1 MNPVIEKKKE
11 IKAMSDYKIK
21 SIGKVDF
28 REYKDVVRV
37 IATKKRGFW
46 ASLFSSPK
54 EVYFILSEDSPLYG
68 ALNAAKNNKSIW
80 AVPETS
86 FTVERVNDRFY
97 RVEKSIALYEKK
109 KAKRLAETK
118 RKADEARKAKEQ
130 QAQRERE
137 EADKKRK
144 EEETAKRI
152 DEAVKNA
159 TIQKMSL
166 SDFQVSVDENASF
179 SDQMAG
185 IAGNVNLCFVTG
197 NKQGVT
203 DNLVILYNKVHGY
216 NSHLLKTLEVKD
228 GQVVGLA
235 FIKMA
240 LYFSNGDFQVNE
252 IAAQN
257 AYYCI
262 AKNYLFDKNTYV
274 LPALFTLLAK
284 RPQTLGDELYD
295 VNPDPSLEGAYG
307 RMTLSA
313 PYRRKDR
320 VMENRLPIMKYV
332 LSKFYDETK
341 KKFLIDTTLPYHIP
355 SQEEINVF
363 YQELR
368 TSKLGNE
375 KEILAKG
382 EEYFKELYENIEE
395 QLNL

>member
-1 MNPVIEKKKE
+1 
-11 IKAMSDYKIK
+11 MSDYKIK

-46 ASLFSSPK
+46 TSLFSSPI
-54 EVYFILSEDSPLYG
+54 EAYFILSEDSPLYG
-68 ALNAAKNNKSIW
+68 AVNAAKNNKSIW
-80 AVPETS
+80 DVPETS

-216 NSHLLKTLEVKD
+216 NSHLLKTLDAKD
-228 GQVVGLA
+228 GQIVGLA

-257 AYYCI
+257 AYLII
-262 AKNYLFDKNTYV
+262 ALK
-274 LPALFTLLAK
+274 
-284 RPQTLGDELYD
+284 
-295 VNPDPSLEGAYG
+295 
-307 RMTLSA
+307 
-313 PYRRKDR
+313 
-320 VMENRLPIMKYV
+320 
-332 LSKFYDETK
+332 
-341 KKFLIDTTLPYHIP
+341 
-355 SQEEINVF
+355 
-363 YQELR
+363 
-368 TSKLGNE
+368 
-375 KEILAKG
+375 
-382 EEYFKELYENIEE
+382 
-395 QLNL
+395 

>member
-1 MNPVIEKKKE
+1 
-11 IKAMSDYKIK
+11 MSDYKIK

-28 REYKDVVRV
+28 RTYKDVVRV
-37 IATKKRGFW
+37 IATKERDFW
-46 ASLFSSPK
+46 ASLFSSPI
-54 EVYFILSEDSPLYG
+54 EAYFILSEESPLYR
-68 ALNAAKNNKSIW
+68 AVNVAKNNKSIW
-80 AVPETS
+80 NVPETS
-86 FTVERVNDRFY
+86 FTVERLNDTFY

-118 RKADEARKAKEQ
+118 RKADEVRKDKEQ

-137 EADKKRK
+137 EANRKRK
-144 EEETAKRI
+144 EEEI
-152 DEAVKNA
+152 DEAFKNA
-159 TIQKMSL
+159 TIQKVSL
-166 SDFQVSVDENASF
+166 SDFQVSVDENTGF

>member
-1 MNPVIEKKKE
+1 
-11 IKAMSDYKIK
+11 MSDYKIK

-46 ASLFSSPK
+46 TSLFSSPI
-54 EVYFILSEDSPLYG
+54 EAYFILSEDSPLYG
-68 ALNAAKNNKSIW
+68 AVNAAKNNKSIW
-80 AVPETS
+80 DVPETS

-216 NSHLLKTLEVKD
+216 NSHLLKTLDAKD
-228 GQVVGLA
+228 GQIVGLA

-262 AKNYLFDKNTYV
+262 AKNYLFDKNTYA

-284 RPQTLGDELYD
+284 RPQTLGDELFD
-295 VNPDPSLEGAYG
+295 VNPDPSLEGYG
-307 RMTLSA
+307 RMSLSA

-355 SQEEINVF
+355 SQEDIDVF
-363 YQELR
+363 NQEQR

-382 EEYFKELYENIEE
+382 EEYFKKLYKNIEE

>member
-1 MNPVIEKKKE
+1 
-11 IKAMSDYKIK
+11 MSDYKIK

-46 ASLFSSPK
+46 TSLFSSPI
-54 EVYFILSEDSPLYG
+54 EAYFILSEDSPLYG
-68 ALNAAKNNKSIW
+68 AVNAAKNNKSIW
-80 AVPETS
+80 DVPETS

-109 KAKRLAETK
+109 KTKRLAETK

-216 NSHLLKTLEVKD
+216 NSHLLKTLDAKD
-228 GQVVGLA
+228 GQIVGLA

-262 AKNYLFDKNTYV
+262 AKNYLFDKNTYA

-284 RPQTLGDELYD
+284 RPQTLGDELFD
-295 VNPDPSLEGAYG
+295 VNPDPSLEGLG

-355 SQEEINVF
+355 SQEDIDVF
-363 YQELR
+363 NQEQR

-382 EEYFKELYENIEE
+382 EEYFKKLYKNIEE

>member
-1 MNPVIEKKKE
+1 
-11 IKAMSDYKIK
+11 MSDYKIK

-46 ASLFSSPK
+46 TSLFSSPI
-54 EVYFILSEDSPLYG
+54 EAYFILSEDSPLYG
-68 ALNAAKNNKSIW
+68 AVNAAKNNKSIW
-80 AVPETS
+80 DVPETS

-197 NKQGVT
+197 K
-203 DNLVILYNKVHGY
+203 
-216 NSHLLKTLEVKD
+216 
-228 GQVVGLA
+228 
-235 FIKMA
+235 FI
-240 LYFSNGDFQVNE
+240 
-252 IAAQN
+252 
-257 AYYCI
+257 
-262 AKNYLFDKNTYV
+262 
-274 LPALFTLLAK
+274 
-284 RPQTLGDELYD
+284 
-295 VNPDPSLEGAYG
+295 
-307 RMTLSA
+307 
-313 PYRRKDR
+313 
-320 VMENRLPIMKYV
+320 
-332 LSKFYDETK
+332 
-341 KKFLIDTTLPYHIP
+341 
-355 SQEEINVF
+355 
-363 YQELR
+363 
-368 TSKLGNE
+368 
-375 KEILAKG
+375 
-382 EEYFKELYENIEE
+382 
-395 QLNL
+395 

>member
-1 MNPVIEKKKE
+1 MIK
-11 IKAMSDYKIK
+11 IGKAMSDYKIK

-28 REYKDVVRV
+28 RTYKDVVRV
-37 IATKKRGFW
+37 IATKERGFW
-46 ASLFSSPK
+46 ASLFSSPI
-54 EVYFILSEDSPLYG
+54 EAYFILSEESPLYR
-68 ALNAAKNNKSIW
+68 AVNVAKNNKSIW
-80 AVPETS
+80 NVPETS
-86 FTVERVNDRFY
+86 FTVERLNDTFY

-118 RKADEARKAKEQ
+118 RKADEVRKDKEQ

-137 EADKKRK
+137 EANRKRK
-144 EEETAKRI
+144 EEEI
-152 DEAVKNA
+152 DEAFKNA
-159 TIQKMSL
+159 TIQKVSL
-166 SDFQVSVDENASF
+166 SDFQVSVDENTGF

-355 SQEEINVF
+355 SQEEIDVF

>member
-1 MNPVIEKKKE
+1 
-11 IKAMSDYKIK
+11 MSDYKIR
-21 SIGKVDF
+21 SIGKIDF
-28 REYKDVVRV
+28 RKYKDVVRV

-46 ASLFSSPK
+46 TSLFSSPI
-54 EVYFILSEDSPLYG
+54 ETYFILSEDSPLYG
-68 ALNAAKNNKSIW
+68 AVNAAKNNKSIW
-80 AVPETS
+80 DVPETS

-216 NSHLLKTLEVKD
+216 NSHLLKTLDAKD
-228 GQVVGLA
+228 GQIVGLA

-257 AYYCI
+257 AYYSI
-262 AKNYLFDKNTYV
+262 AKNYLFDKNTYA

-284 RPQTLGDELYD
+284 RPQTLGDELFD
-295 VNPDPSLEGAYG
+295 VNPDPSLEGYG

-355 SQEEINVF
+355 SQEDIDVF
-363 YQELR
+363 NQEQR

-382 EEYFKELYENIEE
+382 EEYFKKLYKNIEE

>member
-1 MNPVIEKKKE
+1 
-11 IKAMSDYKIK
+11 MSDYKIK

-28 REYKDVVRV
+28 RTYKDVVRV
-37 IATKKRGFW
+37 IAIKERRFW

-54 EVYFILSEDSPLYG
+54 EAYFILSDESPLYG
-68 ALNAAKNNKSIW
+68 AVNAAKSNESIW
-80 AVPETS
+80 DVSESS
-86 FTVERVNDRFY
+86 FTVESVNGTFY
-97 RVEKSIALYEKK
+97 SVEKSIALYENK
-109 KAKRLAETK
+109 KAKRIAETK
-118 RKADEARKAKEQ
+118 RKADEAKKAKEQ
-130 QAQRERE
+130 QTQR
-137 EADKKRK
+137 KK
-144 EEETAKRI
+144 EETAKRI
-152 DEAVKNA
+152 DEAFKKA
-159 TIQKMSL
+159 TVQKVRL
-166 SDFQVSVDENASF
+166 SDFQVCVDENASF

-203 DNLVILYNKVHGY
+203 DNLVILYNKVHGC
-216 NSHLLKTLEVKD
+216 NSHLLKTLDAKD
-228 GQVVGLA
+228 GQIVGLA

-262 AKNYLFDKNTYV
+262 AKNYLFDKNTYA

-284 RPQTLGDELYD
+284 RPQTLGDELFD
-295 VNPDPSLEGAYG
+295 VNPDPSLEGYG

-355 SQEEINVF
+355 SQEDIDVF
-363 YQELR
+363 NQEQR

-382 EEYFKELYENIEE
+382 EEYFKKLYKNIEE

>member
-1 MNPVIEKKKE
+1 
-11 IKAMSDYKIK
+11 MSDYKIK

-28 REYKDVVRV
+28 RTYKDVVRV
-37 IATKKRGFW
+37 IAIKERSFW

-54 EVYFILSEDSPLYG
+54 EAYFILSDESPLYG
-68 ALNAAKNNKSIW
+68 AVNAAKSNESIW
-80 AVPETS
+80 DVSESS
-86 FTVERVNDRFY
+86 FTVESVNGTFY
-97 RVEKSIALYEKK
+97 SVEKSIALYENK
-109 KAKRLAETK
+109 KAKRIAETK
-118 RKADEARKAKEQ
+118 RKADEAKKAKEQ
-130 QAQRERE
+130 QTQR
-137 EADKKRK
+137 KK
-144 EEETAKRI
+144 EETAKRI
-152 DEAVKNA
+152 DEAFKKA
-159 TIQKMSL
+159 TVQKVRL
-166 SDFQVSVDENASF
+166 SDFQVCVDENASF

-185 IAGNVNLCFVTG
+185 IAGNVNLCFITG

-203 DNLVILYNKVHGY
+203 DNLVILYNKVHGC
-216 NSHLLKTLEVKD
+216 NSHLLKTLDAKD
-228 GQVVGLA
+228 GQIVGLA

-262 AKNYLFDKNTYV
+262 AKNYLFDKNTYA

-284 RPQTLGDELYD
+284 RPQTLGDELFD
-295 VNPDPSLEGAYG
+295 VNPDPSLEGYG

-355 SQEEINVF
+355 SQEDIDVF
-363 YQELR
+363 NQEQR

-382 EEYFKELYENIEE
+382 EEYFKKLYKNIEE

>member
-1 MNPVIEKKKE
+1 
-11 IKAMSDYKIK
+11 MSDYKIK

-46 ASLFSSPK
+46 TSLFSSPI
-54 EVYFILSEDSPLYG
+54 EAYFILSEDSPLYG
-68 ALNAAKNNKSIW
+68 AVNAAKNNKSIW
-80 AVPETS
+80 DVPETS

-166 SDFQVSVDENASF
+166 SDFQVSVVENASF

-216 NSHLLKTLEVKD
+216 NSHLLKTLDAKD
-228 GQVVGLA
+228 GQIVGLA

-262 AKNYLFDKNTYV
+262 AKNYLFDKNTYA

-284 RPQTLGDELYD
+284 RPQTLGDELFD
-295 VNPDPSLEGAYG
+295 VNPDPSLEGYG

-355 SQEEINVF
+355 SQEDIDVF
-363 YQELR
+363 NQEQR

-382 EEYFKELYENIEE
+382 EEYFKKLYKNIEE

>member
-1 MNPVIEKKKE
+1 
-11 IKAMSDYKIK
+11 MSDYKIK

-28 REYKDVVRV
+28 RTYKDVIRV
-37 IATKKRGFW
+37 IAIKERGFW
-46 ASLFSSPK
+46 TSLFSSPK
-54 EVYFILSEDSPLYG
+54 EAYFILSDESPLYG
-68 ALNAAKNNKSIW
+68 AVNAAKSNESIW
-80 AVPETS
+80 DVSESS
-86 FTVERVNDRFY
+86 FTVERVNGTFY
-97 RVEKSIALYEKK
+97 SVEKSIALYENK
-109 KAKRLAETK
+109 KAKRIAETK
-118 RKADEARKAKEQ
+118 RKADEAKKAKEQ
-130 QAQRERE
+130 QTQR
-137 EADKKRK
+137 KK
-144 EEETAKRI
+144 EETAKRI
-152 DEAVKNA
+152 DEAFKKA
-159 TIQKMSL
+159 TVQKVRL

-216 NSHLLKTLEVKD
+216 NSHLLKTLDAKD
-228 GQVVGLA
+228 GQIVGLA

-262 AKNYLFDKNTYV
+262 AKNYLFDKNTYA
-274 LPALFTLLAK
+274 LPALFTLFAK

-341 KKFLIDTTLPYHIP
+341 KKFLIDSTLPYHIP
-355 SQEEINVF
+355 SQEDIDVF
-363 YQELR
+363 NQEQR

-382 EEYFKELYENIEE
+382 EEYFKKLYKNIEE

>member
-1 MNPVIEKKKE
+1 
-11 IKAMSDYKIK
+11 MSDYKIR
-21 SIGKVDF
+21 SIGKIDF
-28 REYKDVVRV
+28 RKYKDVVRV
-37 IATKKRGFW
+37 IATKKRGFG

-86 FTVERVNDRFY
+86 FMVERVNETFY
-97 RVEKSIALYEKK
+97 RVEKSIALYEKE
-109 KAKRLAETK
+109 KAKRLAENK
-118 RKADEARKAKEQ
+118 RKADEVRKAKEHQ
-130 QAQRERE
+130 TQRERE
-137 EADKKRK
+137 EADRKRK

-152 DEAVKNA
+152 DETVKNA

-166 SDFQVSVDENASF
+166 SDFQVSVDVNTNF

-203 DNLVILYNKVHGY
+203 DNLVILYNKVHGC
-216 NSHLLKTLEVKD
+216 NSHLLKTLDAKD
-228 GQVVGLA
+228 GQIVGLA

-262 AKNYLFDKNTYV
+262 AKNYLFDKNTYA

-284 RPQTLGDELYD
+284 RPQTLGDELFD
-295 VNPDPSLEGAYG
+295 VNPDPSLEGYG

-355 SQEEINVF
+355 SQEDIDVF
-363 YQELR
+363 NQEQR

-382 EEYFKELYENIEE
+382 EEYFKKLYKNIEE

>member
-1 MNPVIEKKKE
+1 
-11 IKAMSDYKIK
+11 MSDYKIK

-37 IATKKRGFW
+37 IATKRRGFW
-46 ASLFSSPK
+46 TSLFSSPI
-54 EVYFILSEDSPLYG
+54 EAYFILSEDSPLYG
-68 ALNAAKNNKSIW
+68 AVNAAKNNKSIW
-80 AVPETS
+80 DVPETS

-216 NSHLLKTLEVKD
+216 NSHLLKTLDAKD
-228 GQVVGLA
+228 GQIVGLA

-262 AKNYLFDKNTYV
+262 AKNYLFDKNTYA

-284 RPQTLGDELYD
+284 RPQTLGDELFD
-295 VNPDPSLEGAYG
+295 VNPDPSLEGYG
-307 RMTLSA
+307 RMSLSA

-355 SQEEINVF
+355 SQEDIDVF
-363 YQELR
+363 NQEQR

-382 EEYFKELYENIEE
+382 EEYFKKLYKNIEE

>member
-1 MNPVIEKKKE
+1 
-11 IKAMSDYKIK
+11 MSDYKIK

-46 ASLFSSPK
+46 TSLFSSPI
-54 EVYFILSEDSPLYG
+54 EAYFILSEDSPLYG
-68 ALNAAKNNKSIW
+68 AVNAAKNNKSIW
-80 AVPETS
+80 DVPETS

-144 EEETAKRI
+144 EEETVKRI

-216 NSHLLKTLEVKD
+216 NSHLLKTLDAKD
-228 GQVVGLA
+228 GQIVGLA

-262 AKNYLFDKNTYV
+262 AKNYLFDKNTYA

-284 RPQTLGDELYD
+284 RPQTLGDELFD
-295 VNPDPSLEGAYG
+295 VNPDPSLEGYG

-355 SQEEINVF
+355 SQEDIDVF
-363 YQELR
+363 NQEQR

-382 EEYFKELYENIEE
+382 EEYFKKLYKNIEE

>member
-1 MNPVIEKKKE
+1 
-11 IKAMSDYKIK
+11 MSDYKIK

-46 ASLFSSPK
+46 TSLFSSPI
-54 EVYFILSEDSPLYG
+54 EAYFILSEDSPLYG
-68 ALNAAKNNKSIW
+68 AVNAAKNNKSIW
-80 AVPETS
+80 DVPETS

-216 NSHLLKTLEVKD
+216 NSHLLKTLDAKD
-228 GQVVGLA
+228 GQIVGLA

-262 AKNYLFDKNTYV
+262 AKNYLFDKNTYA

-284 RPQTLGDELYD
+284 RPQTLGDELFD
-295 VNPDPSLEGAYG
+295 VNPDPSLEGLG

-355 SQEEINVF
+355 SQEDIDVF
-363 YQELR
+363 NQEQR

-382 EEYFKELYENIEE
+382 EEYFKKLYKNIEE

>member
-1 MNPVIEKKKE
+1 
-11 IKAMSDYKIK
+11 MSDYKIK

-28 REYKDVVRV
+28 RTYKDVIRV
-37 IATKKRGFW
+37 IAIKERGFW

-54 EVYFILSEDSPLYG
+54 EAYFILSDESPLYG
-68 ALNAAKNNKSIW
+68 AVNAAKSNESIW
-80 AVPETS
+80 DVSESS
-86 FTVERVNDRFY
+86 FTVERVNGTFY
-97 RVEKSIALYEKK
+97 SVEKSIALYENK
-109 KAKRLAETK
+109 KAKRIAETK
-118 RKADEARKAKEQ
+118 RKADEAKKAKEQ
-130 QAQRERE
+130 QTQR
-137 EADKKRK
+137 KK
-144 EEETAKRI
+144 EETAKRI
-152 DEAVKNA
+152 DEAFKKA
-159 TIQKMSL
+159 TVQKVRL
-166 SDFQVSVDENASF
+166 SDFQVCVDENASF

-216 NSHLLKTLEVKD
+216 NSHLLKTLDAKD
-228 GQVVGLA
+228 GQIVGLA

-262 AKNYLFDKNTYV
+262 AKNYLFDKNTYA
-274 LPALFTLLAK
+274 LPALFTLFAK

-332 LSKFYDETK
+332 LSKFYDENK

-355 SQEEINVF
+355 SQEDVNVF

-368 TSKLGNE
+368 TRKLGNE
-375 KEILAKG
+375 KEILTKG
-382 EEYFKELYENIEE
+382 DKYFKELYENIEE

>member
-1 MNPVIEKKKE
+1 
-11 IKAMSDYKIK
+11 MSDYKIK

-28 REYKDVVRV
+28 RTYKDVVRV
-37 IATKKRGFW
+37 IAIKERSFW
-46 ASLFSSPK
+46 ASLFFSPK
-54 EVYFILSEDSPLYG
+54 EAYFILSDESPLYG
-68 ALNAAKNNKSIW
+68 AVNAAKSNESIW
-80 AVPETS
+80 DVSESS
-86 FTVERVNDRFY
+86 FTVESVNGTFY
-97 RVEKSIALYEKK
+97 SVEKSIALYENK
-109 KAKRLAETK
+109 KAKRIAETK
-118 RKADEARKAKEQ
+118 RKADEAKKAKEQ
-130 QAQRERE
+130 QTQR
-137 EADKKRK
+137 KK
-144 EEETAKRI
+144 EETAKRI
-152 DEAVKNA
+152 DEAFKKA
-159 TIQKMSL
+159 TVQKVRL
-166 SDFQVSVDENASF
+166 SDFQVCVDENASF

-203 DNLVILYNKVHGY
+203 DNLVILYNKVHGC
-216 NSHLLKTLEVKD
+216 NSHLLKTLDAKD
-228 GQVVGLA
+228 GQIVGLA

-262 AKNYLFDKNTYV
+262 AKNYLFDKNTYA

-284 RPQTLGDELYD
+284 RPQTLGDELFD
-295 VNPDPSLEGAYG
+295 VNPDPSLEGYG

-355 SQEEINVF
+355 SQEDIDVF
-363 YQELR
+363 NQEQR

-382 EEYFKELYENIEE
+382 EEYFKKLYKNIEE

>member
-1 MNPVIEKKKE
+1 
-11 IKAMSDYKIK
+11 
-21 SIGKVDF
+21 
-28 REYKDVVRV
+28 
-37 IATKKRGFW
+37 
-46 ASLFSSPK
+46 
-54 EVYFILSEDSPLYG
+54 
-68 ALNAAKNNKSIW
+68 
-80 AVPETS
+80 
-86 FTVERVNDRFY
+86 
-97 RVEKSIALYEKK
+97 
-109 KAKRLAETK
+109 
-118 RKADEARKAKEQ
+118 
-130 QAQRERE
+130 
-137 EADKKRK
+137 
-144 EEETAKRI
+144 
-152 DEAVKNA
+152 
-159 TIQKMSL
+159 
-166 SDFQVSVDENASF
+166 
-179 SDQMAG
+179 MAG

-216 NSHLLKTLEVKD
+216 NSHLLKTLDAKD
-228 GQVVGLA
+228 GQIVGLA

-262 AKNYLFDKNTYV
+262 AKNYLFDKNTYA
-274 LPALFTLLAK
+274 LPALFTLFAK

-332 LSKFYDETK
+332 LSKFYDEKK

-355 SQEEINVF
+355 SQEDIDVF
-363 YQELR
+363 NQEQR

-382 EEYFKELYENIEE
+382 EEYFKKLYKNIEE

>member
-1 MNPVIEKKKE
+1 
-11 IKAMSDYKIK
+11 MSDYKIK

-28 REYKDVVRV
+28 RKYKDVVRV
-37 IATKKRGFW
+37 IAIKERGFW

-54 EVYFILSEDSPLYG
+54 EAYFILSDESPLYRTV
-68 ALNAAKNNKSIW
+68 NAAKSNESIW
-80 AVPETS
+80 DVSESS
-86 FTVERVNDRFY
+86 FTVERVNGTFY
-97 RVEKSIALYEKK
+97 SVEKSIALYENK
-109 KAKRLAETK
+109 KAKRIAETK
-118 RKADEARKAKEQ
+118 RKADEAKKAKEQ
-130 QAQRERE
+130 QTQR
-137 EADKKRK
+137 KK
-144 EEETAKRI
+144 EETAKRI
-152 DEAVKNA
+152 DEAFKKA
-159 TIQKMSL
+159 TVQKVRL
-166 SDFQVSVDENASF
+166 SDFQVCVDENASF

-216 NSHLLKTLEVKD
+216 NSHLLKTLDAKD
-228 GQVVGLA
+228 GQIVGLA

-262 AKNYLFDKNTYV
+262 AKNYLFDKNTYA
-274 LPALFTLLAK
+274 LPALFTLFAK

-332 LSKFYDETK
+332 LSKFYDENK

-355 SQEEINVF
+355 SQEDVNVF

-368 TSKLGNE
+368 TRKLGNE
-375 KEILAKG
+375 KEILTKG
-382 EEYFKELYENIEE
+382 DKYFKELYENIEE

>member
-1 MNPVIEKKKE
+1 
-11 IKAMSDYKIK
+11 MSDYKIK

-46 ASLFSSPK
+46 TSLFSSPI
-54 EVYFILSEDSPLYG
+54 EAYFILSEDSPLYG
-68 ALNAAKNNKSIW
+68 AVNAAKNNKSIW
-80 AVPETS
+80 DVPETS

-216 NSHLLKTLEVKD
+216 NSHLLKTLDAKD
-228 GQVVGLA
+228 GQIVGLA

-262 AKNYLFDKNTYV
+262 AKNYLFDKNTYA

-284 RPQTLGDELYD
+284 RPQTLGDELFD
-295 VNPDPSLEGAYG
+295 VNPDPSLEGYG

-341 KKFLIDTTLPYHIP
+341 KNFLIDTTLPYHIP
-355 SQEEINVF
+355 SQEDIDVF
-363 YQELR
+363 NQEQR

-382 EEYFKELYENIEE
+382 EEYFKKLYKNIEE

>member
-1 MNPVIEKKKE
+1 
-11 IKAMSDYKIK
+11 MSDYKIK

-28 REYKDVVRV
+28 RKYKDVVRV
-37 IATKKRGFW
+37 IATKERGFW
-46 ASLFSSPK
+46 ASLFSSPI
-54 EVYFILSEDSPLYG
+54 ETYFVLSVESPLYG
-68 ALNAAKNNKSIW
+68 AVNAAKSNKSIW
-80 AVPETS
+80 NVPETS
-86 FTVERVNDRFY
+86 FTVERVNDTFY
-97 RVEKSIALYEKK
+97 RVEKTIALYEKK
-109 KAKRLAETK
+109 KSKRLAETK
-118 RKADEARKAKEQ
+118 RKADEARKAKELQ
-130 QAQRERE
+130 VQREKE
-137 EADKKRK
+137 AADKKKK
-144 EEETAKRI
+144 EEEAAKRI
-152 DEAVKNA
+152 DEAFKNA
-159 TIQKMSL
+159 TIQKVSL
-166 SDFQVSVDENASF
+166 SDFQVSVDDNDSF

-197 NKQGVT
+197 NKKGVT

-216 NSHLLKTLEVKD
+216 NSHLLKTLDAKD
-228 GQVVGLA
+228 GQIVGLA
-235 FIKMA
+235 FVKMA

-262 AKNYLFDKNTYV
+262 AKNYLFDKNTCA

-313 PYRRKDR
+313 PYRRRDR

-332 LSKFYDETK
+332 LSKFYDGTK

-355 SQEEINVF
+355 SQEDINVF

-368 TSKLGNE
+368 TNKLGDE

-382 EEYFKELYENIEE
+382 EEYFKKLYENIEE

>member
-1 MNPVIEKKKE
+1 
-11 IKAMSDYKIK
+11 MSDYKIK

-28 REYKDVVRV
+28 RTYKDVIRV
-37 IATKKRGFW
+37 IAIKERGFW

-54 EVYFILSEDSPLYG
+54 EAYFILSDESPLYG
-68 ALNAAKNNKSIW
+68 AVNAAKSNESIW
-80 AVPETS
+80 DVSESS
-86 FTVERVNDRFY
+86 FTVERVNGTFY
-97 RVEKSIALYEKK
+97 IVEKSIALYENK
-109 KAKRLAETK
+109 KAKRIAETK
-118 RKADEARKAKEQ
+118 RKADEAKKAKEQ
-130 QAQRERE
+130 QTQR
-137 EADKKRK
+137 KK
-144 EEETAKRI
+144 EETAKRI
-152 DEAVKNA
+152 DEAFKKA
-159 TIQKMSL
+159 TVQKVRL
-166 SDFQVSVDENASF
+166 SDFQVCVDENASF

-203 DNLVILYNKVHGY
+203 DNLVKLYTKVQGY
-216 NSHLLKTLEVKD
+216 NSHLLKNVEAKD
-228 GQVVGLA
+228 GQIVGLA

-262 AKNYLFDKNTYV
+262 AKNYLFDKNTYA
-274 LPALFTLLAK
+274 LPALFTLFAK

-332 LSKFYDETK
+332 LSKFYDENK

-355 SQEEINVF
+355 SQEDVNVF

-368 TSKLGNE
+368 TRKLGNE
-375 KEILAKG
+375 KEILTKG
-382 EEYFKELYENIEE
+382 DKYFKELYENIEE

>member
-1 MNPVIEKKKE
+1 
-11 IKAMSDYKIK
+11 MSDYKIK

-46 ASLFSSPK
+46 TSLFSSPI
-54 EVYFILSEDSPLYG
+54 EAYFILSEDSPLYG
-68 ALNAAKNNKSIW
+68 AVNAAKNNKSIW
-80 AVPETS
+80 DVPETS

-216 NSHLLKTLEVKD
+216 NSHLLKTLDAKD
-228 GQVVGLA
+228 GQIVGLA

-262 AKNYLFDKNTYV
+262 AKNYLFDKNTYA

-284 RPQTLGDELYD
+284 RPQTLGDELFD
-295 VNPDPSLEGAYG
+295 VNPDPSLEGYG

-355 SQEEINVF
+355 SQEDIDVF
-363 YQELR
+363 NQEQR

>member
-1 MNPVIEKKKE
+1 
-11 IKAMSDYKIK
+11 MSDYKIK

-46 ASLFSSPK
+46 TSLFSSPI
-54 EVYFILSEDSPLYG
+54 EAYFILSEDSPLYG
-68 ALNAAKNNKSIW
+68 AVNAAKNNKSIW
-80 AVPETS
+80 DVPETS

-97 RVEKSIALYEKK
+97 RVEMSIALYEKK

-216 NSHLLKTLEVKD
+216 NSHLLKTLDAKD
-228 GQVVGLA
+228 GQIVGLA

-240 LYFSNGDFQVNE
+240 LYFSNGDFHVNE

-262 AKNYLFDKNTYV
+262 AKNYLFDKNTYA

-284 RPQTLGDELYD
+284 RPQTLGDELFD
-295 VNPDPSLEGAYG
+295 VNPDPSLEGLG

-355 SQEEINVF
+355 SQEDIDVF
-363 YQELR
+363 NQEQR

-382 EEYFKELYENIEE
+382 EEYFKKLYKNIEE

>member
-1 MNPVIEKKKE
+1 
-11 IKAMSDYKIK
+11 MSDYKIK

-46 ASLFSSPK
+46 TSLFSSPI
-54 EVYFILSEDSPLYG
+54 EAYFILSEDSPLYG
-68 ALNAAKNNKSIW
+68 AVNAAKNNKSIW
-80 AVPETS
+80 DVPETS

-216 NSHLLKTLEVKD
+216 NSHLLKTLDAKD
-228 GQVVGLA
+228 GQIVGLA

-262 AKNYLFDKNTYV
+262 AKNYLFDKNTYA

-284 RPQTLGDELYD
+284 RPQTLGDELFD
-295 VNPDPSLEGAYG
+295 VNPDPSLEGYG
-307 RMTLSA
+307 RMSLSA

-355 SQEEINVF
+355 SQEDIDVF
-363 YQELR
+363 NQEQR
-368 TSKLGNE
+368 TCKLGNE

-382 EEYFKELYENIEE
+382 EEYFKKLYKNIEE

>member
-1 MNPVIEKKKE
+1 
-11 IKAMSDYKIK
+11 MSDYKIK

-46 ASLFSSPK
+46 TSLFSSPI
-54 EVYFILSEDSPLYG
+54 EAYFILSEDSPLYG
-68 ALNAAKNNKSIW
+68 AVNAAKNNKSIW
-80 AVPETS
+80 DVPETS

-137 EADKKRK
+137 EAGKKRK

-216 NSHLLKTLEVKD
+216 NSHLLKTLDAKD
-228 GQVVGLA
+228 GQIVGLA

-262 AKNYLFDKNTYV
+262 AKNYLFDKNTYA

-284 RPQTLGDELYD
+284 KPQTLGDELFD
-295 VNPDPSLEGAYG
+295 VNPDPSLEGYG

-355 SQEEINVF
+355 SQEDIDVF
-363 YQELR
+363 NQEQR

-382 EEYFKELYENIEE
+382 EEYFKKLYKNIEE